1 MRAEDILDI
10 LGNESRR
17 KILQLLSRRPC
28 YVSEI
33 SYCLRMA
40 PKAVIEHLSK
50 LERMGLV
57 ESVTDV
63 NRRKYYYISRN
74 LRLEIDLSPHLFRV
88 DSPPSG
94 STLDKSSLA
103 GEFMRLF
110 EMPVNSPDNL
120 RGIVETLETL
130 KKAQRT
136 LSGLQMALMEKI
148 NESFNALVEFVGRM
162 MDDNLERLI
171 LISVAKAPS
180 DPEGISEELGLSINE
195 VRAVLE
201 NLEKKGL
208 VRKIEREN
216 KIIYSVL

>member
-50 LERMGLV
+50 LERIGLV

-88 DSPPSG
+88 DSPSSG
-94 STLDKSSLA
+94 ISLDEYSFAK
-103 GEFMRLF
+103 EIMNLF
-110 EMPVNSPDNL
+110 EKTVDSKDNF
-120 RGIVETLETL
+120 RGIAETLETL
-130 KKAQRT
+130 RKAQRT
-136 LSGLQMALMEKI
+136 LSSLQMALMERI
-148 NESFNALVEFVGRM
+148 NESFNALVELAGRV
-162 MDDNLERLI
+162 MDDNLEKII
-171 LISVAKAPS
+171 LISVAKSPS
-180 DPEGISEELGLSINE
+180 DPEAISEELGLSINE
-195 VRAVLE
+195 VRTVLE

-208 VRKIEREN
+208 VRKIEREK
-216 KIIYSVL
+216 KIIYSIL

>member
-74 LRLEIDLSPHLFRV
+74 IRLEIDLSPHLFRV
-88 DSPPSG
+88 DSPSSG
-94 STLDKSSLA
+94 ISLDEYSFA
-103 GEFMRLF
+103 REIMNLF
-110 EMPVNSPDNL
+110 EKTVDSKDNF
-120 RGIVETLETL
+120 RGIAETLETL
-130 KKAQRT
+130 RKAQRT
-136 LSGLQMALMEKI
+136 LSSLQMALMERI
-148 NESFNALVEFVGRM
+148 NESFNALVELAGRV
-162 MDDNLERLI
+162 MDDNLEKII
-171 LISVAKAPS
+171 LISVAKSPS
-180 DPEGISEELGLSINE
+180 DPEAISEELGLSINE
-195 VRAVLE
+195 VRTVLE

-208 VRKIEREN
+208 VRKIEREK
-216 KIIYSVL
+216 KIIYSIL